1 MNEYFYVKAQLLYEG
16 VKITDSAKVA
26 LNKMSE
32 IWLMNDYITCSGVT
46 LNFKNLYVTAVP
58 NDNAH
63 FVLDYDGD
71 FFIKIKNEKAD
82 VNVIVPPEY
91 MKDDIVVDGKKI
103 TCYINTYTDR
113 IRIQLIS
120 GCSNSCKF
128 CNAKEF
134 KYEFNDL
141 SSLDKAL
148 KIGLEERKV
157 RHALISSGNAK
168 NENDLQEFTKYY
180 EYFCSKYRD
189 LEIDLMTPPRG
200 FKSYKSREE
209 YISYLKHLK
218 EIGIYGLSTNIELYN
233 LDELKYYC
241 PEKYDIGQDNYF
253 YFIEEAVKIFGKNK
267 VRSLIIVGLEPLEWT
282 LKGVEELAK
291 IGCNPTLSPL
301 FPYGQAQGKLSTELF
316 IEARQKGEEICSKY
330 GISLGPLCL
339 SCSHNTL

>member
-1 MNEYFYVKAQLLYEG
+1 MNEYFYVKAQLLFEG
-16 VKITDSAKVA
+16 IKITNSAKVA
-26 LNKMSE
+26 LNKLSE

-46 LNFKNLYVTAVP
+46 LNFKNLYVTTIP
-58 NDNAH
+58 NDNAK
-63 FVLDYDGD
+63 FILDYDTD
-71 FFIKIKNEKAD
+71 FFIEINDEKVS

-91 MKDDIVVDGKKI
+91 MKDDIVIGGKKI

-120 GCSNSCKF
+120 GCANSCKF

-141 SSLDKAL
+141 VSLDKAL
-148 KIGLEERKV
+148 KIGLSERKV

-168 NENDLQEFTKYY
+168 NEKDLQNFTKYY
-180 EYFCSKYRD
+180 EYFCSKYKD

-200 FKSYKSREE
+200 FNNYKSKNK
-209 YISYLKHLK
+209 YISYLMHLK
-218 EIGIYGLSTNIELYN
+218 EIGICGLSTNIELYN
-233 LDELKYYC
+233 LDKLKYYC

-253 YFIEEAVKIFGKNK
+253 YFIEEAVKIFGKNR
-267 VRSLIIVGLEPLEWT
+267 VRSLIIVGLEPLEYT

-301 FPYGQAQGKLSTELF
+301 FPYGEAQGNLSTELF
-316 IEARQKGEEICSKY
+316 IEARRKSEEICDKY
-330 GISLGPLCL
+330 NISLGPLCL
-339 SCSHNTL
+339 PCSHNTL